1 MTRMSKHTPLAESQP
16 DLIADKSRAAGG
28 FRLMHYFT
36 LTSAVAFTV
45 VSVALYV
52 LQQMEGTFFETVQR
66 EQGSFFAQVQTEFMR
81 SQKSTAR
88 EDLLLLHQ
96 ASHVNLTHVL
106 SNVLWDADFAPF
118 IARVSQ
124 IPINSCQ
131 AIGLPPASTVPNARL
146 ACFAEVGRQ
155 IMALPGFAELDAKVH
170 ATMRKS
176 SVFKIKVF
184 DLRGIT
190 VYSSEH
196 RQIGED
202 KADNRGWQSAIG
214 GQAASEL
221 THRDRFSAFE
231 GMVENR
237 DMISSYIPK
246 MGGSADVIGVFEIYS
261 DVTPILKQIDSA
273 SIKIADLTTENLAR
287 VAQAASKNQR
297 QVDTSSDQFLL
308 IMGTLLALL
317 YVALLMLV
325 RNGQRIIDGQARAQE
340 LAILREERWFKEKMA
355 ALATMA
361 ANVAHEVGNPLAT
374 ISALAEQIA
383 FQQESSGCSACQ
395 PKLILEQTQRIASMT
410 RQIADFAAVRNA
422 SPELV
427 DVNQMVKAVCD
438 FLCFDH
444 HFSTIHIEFRPDD
457 RLPARLLIPDHLNEA
472 LMNLLQACA
481 EGKTAHHAL
490 PQRILVE
497 TLARE
502 QDVVIRIGCESAA
515 VDGVLVLAD
524 AFPDSRF
531 ESARRRVLSMG
542 GQLSLTRS
550 TIEMSLPVPPP
561 EIMAGCSWLAALA
574 AQNQENT

>member
-1 MTRMSKHTPLAESQP
+1 MMRMNKLATQTIEQT
-16 DLIADKSRAAGG
+16 DLMADKNASRAGG

-36 LTSAVAFTV
+36 LTSLIAFTV
-45 VSVALYV
+45 VACALYV
-52 LQQMEGTFFETVQR
+52 LQQREGTFFEKVQR
-66 EQGSFFAQVQTEFMR
+66 EQGMFFAQVQTEFMR
-81 SQKSTAR
+81 SQKATAR
-88 EDLLLLHQ
+88 DDLLLLHQ
-96 ASHVNLTHVL
+96 ASHVNLTHVF

-118 IARVSQ
+118 IAKVRQ
-124 IPINSCQ
+124 IPIDHCRAIIAPQ
-131 AIGLPPASTVPNARL
+131 ATAQPDARL
-146 ACFAEVGRQ
+146 SCFAEVGRQ

-170 ATMRKS
+170 ATMRTS

-196 RQIGED
+196 PQIGED
-202 KADNRGWQSAIG
+202 KADNGGWQSAVG
-214 GQAASEL
+214 GQPASEL
-221 THRDRFSAFE
+221 THRDRFSTFE
-231 GMVENR
+231 GVVENR

-246 MGGSADVIGVFEIYS
+246 LGASDAVVGVFEIYS

-273 SIKIADLTTENLAR
+273 STKIADLTAENLAK
-287 VAQAASKNQR
+287 VAQASGKNQH
-297 QVDTSSDQFLL
+297 QVATNSDQFLL
-308 IMGTLLALL
+308 IMGALLALL
-317 YVALLMLV
+317 YVALLILV
-325 RNGQRIIDGQARAQE
+325 RNGQRIIDVQARAHE
-340 LAILREERWFKEKMA
+340 LSILREERWFKEKMA

-383 FQQESSGCSACQ
+383 FQQASSGCIACQ

-438 FLCFDH
+438 FLSFDH
-444 HFSTIHIEFRPDD
+444 RFSTIHIEFRPDD
-457 RLPARLLIPDHLNEA
+457 QLPARLVIPDHLNEA

-481 EGKTAHHAL
+481 ESKSALHAL

-497 TLARE
+497 TKARE
-502 QDVVIRIGCESAA
+502 EDLVIRIACEPAA
-515 VDGVLVLAD
+515 VEGVFVLAD

-542 GQLSLTRS
+542 GQLSLTGS
-550 TIEMSLPVPPP
+550 TIDVSLPMPPP
-561 EIMAGCSWLAALA
+561 EIMAG
-574 AQNQENT
+574 

>member
-1 MTRMSKHTPLAESQP
+1 MTRMNKLTTHTIGPRDLMAEKN
-16 DLIADKSRAAGG
+16 DSRAGG

-36 LTSAVAFTV
+36 VTSLIAFTAVAF
-45 VSVALYV
+45 ALYV
-52 LQQMEGTFFETVQR
+52 LQQMEGRFFEKVQR
-66 EQGSFFAQVQTEFMR
+66 EQSTFFAQVQTEFMR
-81 SQKSTAR
+81 NQKATAR
-88 EDLLLLHQ
+88 DDLLMLHQ

-106 SNVLWDADFAPF
+106 SNALWDADFAPF
-118 IARVSQ
+118 IAKVRQ
-124 IPINSCQ
+124 IPIDHCR
-131 AIGLPPASTVPNARL
+131 AIAGPQGSAGLTAQPDARL

-155 IMALPGFAELDAKVH
+155 IMLLPGFAQLDAKVH

-176 SVFKIKVF
+176 TVFKIKVF

-202 KADNRGWQSAIG
+202 KADNGGWQSAVSG
-214 GQAASEL
+214 RAASEL

-231 GMVENR
+231 GVVENR

-246 MGGSADVIGVFEIYS
+246 LGGSDGVIGVFEIYS
-261 DVTPILKQIDSA
+261 DVTPILKQIESA
-273 SIKIADLTTENLAR
+273 STKIADLTAENLAR
-287 VAQAASKNQR
+287 VEQASRKNQLE
-297 QVDTSSDQFLL
+297 VDTSSNQFLL
-308 IMGTLLALL
+308 IMGALLALL
-317 YVALLMLV
+317 YVALLILV
-325 RNGQRIIDGQARAQE
+325 RNGQRIIEVQARAQE
-340 LAILREERWFKEKMA
+340 LSILREERWFKEKMA

-383 FQQESSGCSACQ
+383 VQQASSGCIACQ

-410 RQIADFAAVRNA
+410 RQIADFAAARNA

-427 DVNQMVKAVCD
+427 DINQMVKAVCD
-438 FLCFDH
+438 FLSFDPR
-444 HFSTIHIEFRPDD
+444 FSAIRIEFQPDHQ
-457 RLPARLLIPDHLNEA
+457 LPARLVIPDHLNEA

-481 EGKTAHHAL
+481 EGKSAHHAL

-497 TLARE
+497 TTVRGE
-502 QDVVIRIGCESAA
+502 DVVIRIGCESAA

-531 ESARRRVLSMG
+531 ESARRQVASLG
-542 GQLSLTRS
+542 GQLSLTDS
-550 TIEMSLPVPPP
+550 SIEMTLPAPPP
-561 EIMAGCSWLAALA
+561 EITAS
-574 AQNQENT
+574 

>member
-1 MTRMSKHTPLAESQP
+1 MAEEDGSQ
-16 DLIADKSRAAGG
+16 ANG

-36 LTSAVAFTV
+36 LTSLVAFTV
-45 VSVALYV
+45 VAFALYV
-52 LQQMEGTFFETVQR
+52 LQQMEGTFFEKVQR
-66 EQGSFFAQVQTEFMR
+66 EQGTFFAQVQTEFMR
-81 SQKSTAR
+81 SQKATAR
-88 EDLLLLHQ
+88 DDLLMLHQ
-96 ASHVNLTHVL
+96 ASHVNLTHVF
-106 SNVLWDADFAPF
+106 SNVVWDADFAPL
-118 IARVSQ
+118 IARVRQ
-124 IPINSCQ
+124 IPIDHCRAITAPQ
-131 AIGLPPASTVPNARL
+131 AITQLTVQPDPRL

-155 IMALPGFAELDAKVH
+155 IMALPGFADLDAKVH

-176 SVFKIKVF
+176 TVFKIKVF

-196 RQIGED
+196 PQIGED
-202 KADNRGWQSAIG
+202 KADNRGWQSAVG

-231 GMVENR
+231 GVVENR

-246 MGGSADVIGVFEIYS
+246 MGGSADVVGVFEIYS

-273 SIKIADLTTENLAR
+273 SSKIANQTAENLAR
-287 VAQAASKNQR
+287 VEQASGKYQR
-297 QVDTSSDQFLL
+297 QVATNSDQFLL
-308 IMGTLLALL
+308 IMGALLALL
-317 YVALLMLV
+317 YVALLILV
-325 RNGQRIIDGQARAQE
+325 RNGQRIIDVQARAQE
-340 LAILREERWFKEKMA
+340 LSILREERWFKEKMA

-383 FQQESSGCSACQ
+383 FQQASSGCIACQ

-438 FLCFDH
+438 FLSFDH
-444 HFSTIHIEFRPDD
+444 RFSTIHIEFRPDD
-457 RLPARLLIPDHLNEA
+457 QLPARLVIPDHLNEA

-481 EGKTAHHAL
+481 ESKSAHHAL

-497 TLARE
+497 TRARE
-502 QDVVIRIGCESAA
+502 EDVLIRIACESAA
-515 VDGVLVLAD
+515 VDGVLAVAD

-531 ESARRRVLSMG
+531 ESARRRVVSMG
-542 GQLSLTRS
+542 GQLSLTNS
-550 TIEMSLPVPPP
+550 TIELTLPLPPP
-561 EIMAGCSWLAALA
+561 EIVAG
-574 AQNQENT
+574 

>member
-1 MTRMSKHTPLAESQP
+1 MAEEDGSQ
-16 DLIADKSRAAGG
+16 ANG

-36 LTSAVAFTV
+36 LTSLVAFTV
-45 VSVALYV
+45 VAFALYV
-52 LQQMEGTFFETVQR
+52 LQQMEGAFFEKVQH
-66 EQGSFFAQVQTEFMR
+66 EQGTFFAQVQTEFMR
-81 SQKSTAR
+81 SQKATAR
-88 EDLLLLHQ
+88 DDLLLLHQ
-96 ASHVNLTHVL
+96 ASHVNLTHVF
-106 SNVLWDADFAPF
+106 SNVVWDADFAPL
-118 IARVSQ
+118 IARVRQ
-124 IPINSCQ
+124 IPIDHCRAITAPQ
-131 AIGLPPASTVPNARL
+131 AITQLTVQPDPRL

-155 IMALPGFAELDAKVH
+155 IMALPGFADLDAKVH

-176 SVFKIKVF
+176 TVFKIKVF

-196 RQIGED
+196 PQIGED
-202 KADNRGWQSAIG
+202 KADNRGWQSAVG

-231 GMVENR
+231 GVVENR

-246 MGGSADVIGVFEIYS
+246 MGGSADVVGVFEIYS

-273 SIKIADLTTENLAR
+273 SSKIANQTAENLAR
-287 VAQAASKNQR
+287 VEQASGKYQR
-297 QVDTSSDQFLL
+297 QVATNSDQFLL
-308 IMGTLLALL
+308 IMGALLALL
-317 YVALLMLV
+317 YVALLILV
-325 RNGQRIIDGQARAQE
+325 RNGQRIIDVQARAQE
-340 LAILREERWFKEKMA
+340 LSILREERWFKEKMA

-383 FQQESSGCSACQ
+383 FQQASSGCIACQ

-438 FLCFDH
+438 FLSFDH
-444 HFSTIHIEFRPDD
+444 RFSTIHIEFRPDD
-457 RLPARLLIPDHLNEA
+457 QLPARLVIPDHLNEA

-481 EGKTAHHAL
+481 ESKSAHHAL

-497 TLARE
+497 TRARE
-502 QDVVIRIGCESAA
+502 EDVLIRIACESAT
-515 VDGVLVLAD
+515 VDGVLAIAD
-524 AFPDSRF
+524 AFPDSRL
-531 ESARRRVLSMG
+531 ESARRRVVSMG
-542 GQLSLTRS
+542 GQLSLTNS
-550 TIEMSLPVPPP
+550 TIELTLPLPPP
-561 EIMAGCSWLAALA
+561 EIMAS
-574 AQNQENT
+574 

>member
-1 MTRMSKHTPLAESQP
+1 MTGMSKHTTLTIGQR
-16 DLIADKSRAAGG
+16 DLMAKEEASKAGG

-36 LTSAVAFTV
+36 LTSLVAFTV
-45 VSVALYV
+45 VALALYV
-52 LQQMEGTFFETVQR
+52 LQQMEGTFFEKVQG
-66 EQGSFFAQVQTEFMR
+66 EQGTFFAQVQTEFMR

-88 EDLLLLHQ
+88 DDLLLLHQ
-96 ASHVNLTHVL
+96 ASHVNLTRVF

-118 IARVSQ
+118 IAKVRQ
-124 IPINSCQ
+124 IPIDQCRTIIAPQ
-131 AIGLPPASTVPNARL
+131 ATTQPDARP

-196 RQIGED
+196 PQIGED
-202 KADNRGWQSAIG
+202 KADNRGWKSAIG

-231 GMVENR
+231 GVVENR

-246 MGGSADVIGVFEIYS
+246 LGSNNGVVGVFEIYS

-273 SIKIADLTTENLAR
+273 SAKIANLTAENVAR
-287 VAQAASKNQR
+287 VEQASKKNQHE
-297 QVDTSSDQFLL
+297 VDTSSDQFLL
-308 IMGTLLALL
+308 IMGALLAFL
-317 YVALLMLV
+317 YVALLILV
-325 RNGQRIIDGQARAQE
+325 RNGQRIIDVQARAQE
-340 LAILREERWFKEKMA
+340 LSILREERWFKEKMA

-383 FQQESSGCSACQ
+383 FQQEISGCSACQ

-438 FLCFDH
+438 FLSFDH

-457 RLPARLLIPDHLNEA
+457 RLPARLVIPDHLNEA

-481 EGKTAHHAL
+481 ESKSAHHAL

-497 TLARE
+497 TRARE
-502 QDVVIRIGCESAA
+502 EEVVILIGCESAA
-515 VDGVLVLAD
+515 VDGVLAVAD

-542 GQLSLTRS
+542 GQLSLTNS
-550 TIEMSLPVPPP
+550 TIEMSLPMPPP
-561 EIMAGCSWLAALA
+561 EIMTS
-574 AQNQENT
+574 

>member
-1 MTRMSKHTPLAESQP
+1 MTRVSKHISLTIGQP
-16 DLIADKSRAAGG
+16 NLMVEKNGPRAGG

-36 LTSAVAFTV
+36 LTSLVAFSV
-45 VSVALYV
+45 VAFALFV
-52 LQQMEGTFFETVQR
+52 LQQMEGTFFEKVQR
-66 EQGSFFAQVQTEFMR
+66 EQGTFFAQVQTEFMR

-88 EDLLLLHQ
+88 DDLLMLHQ
-96 ASHVNLTHVL
+96 ASHVNLTHVF

-118 IARVSQ
+118 IARVRQ
-124 IPINSCQ
+124 IPIDHCR
-131 AIGLPPASTVPNARL
+131 AIAAPPAITQLAAQPDARP

-155 IMALPGFAELDAKVH
+155 IMALPGFAELDAKMH

-196 RQIGED
+196 PQIGED

-214 GQAASEL
+214 GLPASEL

-231 GMVENR
+231 GVVENR
-237 DMISSYIPK
+237 DMISSYVPK
-246 MGGSADVIGVFEIYS
+246 LGGSNGVVGAVGVDGVFEIYS

-273 SIKIADLTTENLAR
+273 SAKIADLTAVNLAR
-287 VAQAASKNQR
+287 VEQASRKNQHT
-297 QVDTSSDQFLL
+297 VDTSSDQFLL
-308 IMGTLLALL
+308 IMGALLAFL
-317 YVALLMLV
+317 YVALLILV
-325 RNGQRIIDGQARAQE
+325 RNGQRIIDVQARAQE
-340 LAILREERWFKEKMA
+340 LAILREERWFREKMA

-383 FQQESSGCSACQ
+383 FQQEISGCSACQ

-438 FLCFDH
+438 FLSFDH

-457 RLPARLLIPDHLNEA
+457 RLPARLVVPDHLNEA

-481 EGKTAHHAL
+481 EGKSAHHTL

-497 TLARE
+497 TKARE
-502 QDVVIRIGCESAA
+502 EDVVIRIGCESAA
-515 VDGVLVLAD
+515 VGGALVLAD

-542 GQLSLTRS
+542 GRLSLTNS
-550 TIEMSLPVPPP
+550 TIEVSLPMPPP
-561 EIMAGCSWLAALA
+561 EIAAG
-574 AQNQENT
+574 